1 MEKRLVLGCWISV
14 LWRSDNF
21 ATEQSVIFIFL
32 FFFTLLP
39 FIFFTFFIAG
49 ACVFDHL
56 FNYLFFIYFHFFVF
70 SGVLL
75 LEWVPFCFV
84 CRCWSLFTPTL
95 QPDYKHAR
103 CGFIL
108 LTDWE
113 SCHTHNTE
121 TMTHTHPLPFS
132 PVSIVSV
139 HFSSFSSSLCLSSIV
154 SLL

>member
-21 ATEQSVIFIFL
+21 AMEQSVIFTLLSFFSSRFYCWSLCFCSFIFL
-32 FFFTLLP
+32 FL
-39 FIFFTFFIAG
+39 ISI
-49 ACVFDHL
+49 
-56 FNYLFFIYFHFFVF
+56 HFFLCFLV
-70 SGVLL
+70 SCL

-84 CRCWSLFTPTL
+84 CRSWSLFTPTH
-95 QPDYKHAR
+95 QPDYKRAR

-113 SCHTHNTE
+113 SCHTHNTDWHML
-121 TMTHTHPLPFS
+121 TLYCSLPSPLCQFISPPF
-132 PVSIVSV
+132 PALAL
-139 HFSSFSSSLCLSSIV
+139 SLCLSSVV